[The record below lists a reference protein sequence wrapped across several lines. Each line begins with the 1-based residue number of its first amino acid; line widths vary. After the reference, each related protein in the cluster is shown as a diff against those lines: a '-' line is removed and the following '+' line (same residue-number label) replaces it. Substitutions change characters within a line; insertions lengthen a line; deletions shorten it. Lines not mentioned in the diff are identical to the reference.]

1 MAPAS
6 LLRSR
11 TAAAAAAFGLAL
23 LTACGGSGKSSSTS
37 DAQAPATVHGKVTY
51 VRPALLRD
59 SNGLPTGLDPDPA
72 HASTLPARR
81 VVVRI
86 YQHQTVG
93 TAPNTAQQWVRVAE
107 VPTGSDGT
115 FSTIVQPGDNY
126 LVELVSSLTASSGP
140 AVRLISD
147 PQGLASTDPWYKRP
161 QYFLRASL
169 SGQAATP
176 SELAP
181 VASATS
187 NGNYTVNFA
196 VDNSTSWLQGST
208 EVNPAGGIAADF
220 DTCAFEASPSGAKI
234 LSILDAITDISSTYP
249 NGALKAPVDLHYAA
263 GVSDPGGSYIEYHK
277 DRWVQAGGFDPAY
290 DANGLQ
296 QHYFATLQAGS
307 GADDGWNLSAIYTM
321 FSRYA
326 LFSQGSGYPFGQNAD
341 ARLLPLNAPA
351 DGLSPDIALTEGLPG
366 TMAANLLKSPY
377 LYSLDGS
384 GAVTATRDVRDLSA
398 VAPAAEGP
406 FSSRTLGALG
416 WEVVLKANSLPSP
429 GVAADWSTVNPV
441 AAARFFELPSATA
454 GVYAPPSIYTQLTRL
469 QEAKASAEPVDLAAI
484 FTDSAI
490 NTLAS
495 PFNVPWSTASAAP
508 SYGSTWT
515 VASGTSTF
523 SDTLSMADDVLVGG
537 VYANESNREVR
548 YLGLDQ
554 SADQTYQLS
563 LAMSPSSLTGG
574 SLQVQ
579 ILTNTGPKTYAF
591 TGSTAQPITL
601 ALSGSGDTANPT
613 RYPVLVRLLSPSTVQ
628 PDVTFT
634 MTLTAV
640 APSLKN
646 HGSPALR

>member
-23 LTACGGSGKSSSTS
+23 LTACGGGGTSSSTS
-37 DAQAPATVHGKVTY
+37 DAQASATVHGKVTY
-51 VRPALLRD
+51 VRPALLLD

-81 VVVRI
+81 VIVRI
-86 YQHQTVG
+86 FQHQTLG
-93 TAPNTAQQWVRVAE
+93 TAPNTAQQWVKVAE
-107 VPTGSDGT
+107 VPTGTDGT
-115 FSTIVQPGDNY
+115 FSTLVQPGDNY
-126 LVELVSSLTASSGP
+126 LVELDSSLTASSGP

-147 PQGLASTDPWYKRP
+147 SQGLASTDPWYKRP

-181 VASATS
+181 VASAAS
-187 NGNYTVNFA
+187 NGDYTVNFA
-196 VDNSTSWLQGST
+196 VDDSTSWLLGST
-208 EVNPAGGIAADF
+208 EVNPSGGIATDF
-220 DTCAFEASPSGAKI
+220 DTCAFEAAPSGSRI

-263 GVSDPGGSYIEYHK
+263 GVSDPGGSYIEYHS
-277 DRWVQAGGFDPAY
+277 DRWVQPGGFDPAF
-290 DANGLQ
+290 DSNGLQ
-296 QHYFATLQAGS
+296 EHYFGTLQSGS

-326 LFSQGSGYPFGQNAD
+326 LFSQGSGYPFGQDAT
-341 ARLLPLNAPA
+341 ARLQPLNTQA
-351 DGLSPDIALTEGLPG
+351 DGLSPDLALTEGLPAA
-366 TMAANLLKSPY
+366 MAANLLKSPY
-377 LYSLDGS
+377 LYSLDAS
-384 GAVTATRDVRDLSA
+384 GAVTSTTDVRDLSA

-429 GVAADWSTVNPV
+429 GVAADWSGINPL
-441 AAARFFELPSATA
+441 AAARFFELPAATA
-454 GVYAPPSIYTQLTRL
+454 GVYAPPSAYTQLTRL
-469 QEAKASAEPVDLAAI
+469 REAKTSSEPVDLAAL

-490 NTLAS
+490 TTLAS
-495 PFNVPWSTASAAP
+495 PFNLPWTTASAAP
-508 SYGSTWT
+508 SYGSAWT
-515 VASGTSTF
+515 VGSGTYSFT
-523 SDTLSMADDVLVGG
+523 DTLSMADDVLVGG

-563 LAMSPSSLTGG
+563 LAMSPSSLTNG

-579 ILTNTGPKTYAF
+579 VLTATGPKTFAF
-591 TGSTAQPITL
+591 TGSTTQPVSLVL
-601 ALSGSGDTANPT
+601 AGSGDTANPT

-634 MTLTAV
+634 LTLTAV

>member
-23 LTACGGSGKSSSTS
+23 LTACGGGGSKASVDPTT
-37 DAQAPATVHGKVTY
+37 PAVVKGKVTY
-51 VRPALLRD
+51 VRPALLLD
-59 SNGLPTGLDPDPA
+59 SAGVPTGLDPDPA
-72 HASTLPARR
+72 HAIVLPARN

-93 TAPNTAQQWVRVAE
+93 TSPNTAQQWVRVAD
-107 VPTGSDGT
+107 VYTGTDGT
-115 FSTIVQPGDNY
+115 YATTVNPGDNY
-126 LVELVSSLTASSGP
+126 LVELVSSLTSSTGP
-140 AVRLISD
+140 KVRLISD

-161 QYFLRASL
+161 QYFLRTSL
-169 SGQAATP
+169 AGQAATP
-176 SELAP
+176 SETAP
-181 VASATS
+181 VASAAANAT
-187 NGNYTVNFA
+187 YTVDFT
-196 VDNSTSWLQGST
+196 VDSSTPWLLGST
-208 EVNPAGGIAADF
+208 EVNPAGGIATDF
-220 DTCAFEASPSGAKI
+220 DTCAFESTASGSKV
-234 LSILDAITDISSTYP
+234 LSILDAISDVSITYP
-249 NGALKAPVDLHYAA
+249 NAALKAPVDLHYAA
-263 GVSDPGGSYIEYHK
+263 GVSDPGGSYIEYHT
-277 DRWVQAGGFDPAY
+277 DRWLQAGGFDPAF
-290 DANGLQ
+290 DANTLQ
-296 QHYFATLQAGS
+296 EHYFGTLQAGS
-307 GADDGWNLSAIYTM
+307 GADDTWNLSAIYTM

-341 ARLLPLNAPA
+341 ARLLPLNAQA

-366 TMAANLLKSPY
+366 VMAANLLKSPY

-384 GAVTATRDVRDLSA
+384 GAVTATRDIRDLSA

-429 GVAADWSTVNPV
+429 GGVADWKTVNPA
-441 AAARFFELPSATA
+441 AAARFFELPAATA

-469 QEAKASAEPVDLAAI
+469 QEVKASAEPVDLAAL

-490 NTLAS
+490 TTLAS
-495 PFNVPWSTASAAP
+495 PFNLPWTTAAAAP
-508 SYGSTWT
+508 SYGSAWT
-515 VASGTSTF
+515 VGTGTYTF

-537 VYANESNREVR
+537 VYVNESNREVR

-579 ILTNTGPKTYAF
+579 VLTSAGPKTFTF
-591 TGSTAQPITL
+591 TGSTTQPVSLVL
-601 ALSGSGDTANPT
+601 AGSGDTTNPT

-634 MTLTAV
+634 LTLTAV
-640 APSLKN
+640 APSLKS